1 MLGFCS
7 FKKMTMDE
15 LKLTEPVG
23 LYWTDMK
30 SMEGVHPPGR
40 VFSLAPLCKAHLLH
54 KRQTDNAVRKRWKL
68 PAKELSWCVAP
79 STCSLYSVNLWMPHF
94 VSLFSSKPEW
104 RSTAFVLSIEEDRI
118 NELLY
123 LINCT
128 DSNKLR
134 FLNQCGKL
142 FWLSE
147 KERTSFS
154 FFLKKGGMHL
164 LQISCKGKEKK
175 KCRQH
180 TRAHVVT
187 KNHRSFA

>member
-1 MLGFCS
+1 
-7 FKKMTMDE
+7 
-15 LKLTEPVG
+15 
-23 LYWTDMK
+23 MK

-68 PAKELSWCVAP
+68 PAKELSWCVGP

-154 FFLKKGGMHL
+154 FFFKKKEE
-164 LQISCKGKEKK
+164 CTCCRFPAKEKRK
-175 KCRQH
+175 RTADSIREH
-180 TRAHVVT
+180 TWWLKTTGVSPEVRT
-187 KNHRSFA
+187 Q